1 MVKMINQ
8 MTGTET
14 WVADERVEEYK
25 ALGHRIFAD
34 APKPEKK
41 APEKTPAK
49 KVSDKPVAK
58 KGSKK

>member
-8 MTGTET
+8 MTGTEM
-14 WVADERVEEYK
+14 WVADERVDEYK
-25 ALGHRIFAD
+25 ALGHRLFEEAQ
-34 APKPEKK
+34 KQK
-41 APEKTPAK
+41 APEKAPAK